1 MNEEWIKDEWR
12 MMKDEGKIMN
22 DEGWMKNYEGC
33 RMNEKLWRMN
43 DEGWWYQAVKGFFLL
58 LKEQRWV
65 NILYFSCI
73 GHEDFD
79 LYKRAALLS
88 ETTFEI
94 LQI

>member
-1 MNEEWIKDEWR
+1 
-12 MMKDEGKIMN
+12 
-22 DEGWMKNYEGC
+22 
-33 RMNEKLWRMN
+33 MN

-88 ETTFEI
+88 GWSPKKQ
-94 LQI
+94 LQIINS